1 MIVHVQHGGKKGESF
16 WKPRVTETGSKDGQ
30 MNISQLPLELID
42 EILKHLD
49 SISLVKSRE
58 VCRSWR
64 ALHFQRK
71 YNLVWRCFCLRDID
85 RDILIEITGKR
96 AIFGCEDPDSSN
108 KSKKHASLI
117 DGVDWTAVYREWFR
131 SRHIGKWPS
140 MSCEF
145 NCHRGE

>member
-1 MIVHVQHGGKKGESF
+1 
-16 WKPRVTETGSKDGQ
+16 

-71 YNLVWRCFCLRDID
+71 YNLVWRCLCLRDID
-85 RDILIEITGKR
+85 RDILIEKTGKR
-96 AIFGCEDPDSSN
+96 VIFGCEDPDSSN
-108 KSKKHASLI
+108 KSEKHASLI
-117 DGVDWTAVYREWFR
+117 DGVDWAVVYREWFR

-140 MSCEF
+140 MACEF
-145 NCHRGE
+145 HCHRGELNVYTYLPPGETDVGSF

>member
-1 MIVHVQHGGKKGESF
+1 MIVHVQHGGKNGESF

-71 YNLVWRCFCLRDID
+71 YNLVWRCLCLRDID

-117 DGVDWTAVYREWFR
+117 DGVDWAAVYREWFR